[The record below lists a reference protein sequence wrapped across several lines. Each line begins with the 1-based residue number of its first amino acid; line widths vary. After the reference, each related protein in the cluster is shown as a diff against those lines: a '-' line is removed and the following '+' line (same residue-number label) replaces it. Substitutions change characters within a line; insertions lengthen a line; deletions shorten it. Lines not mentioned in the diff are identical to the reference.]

1 MAANNVRNE
10 NEILASSI
18 QAKLHQQSPSRAH
31 HCIFRI
37 PHVLLK
43 GKEEVYVPHL
53 LSIGPF
59 QRGLQFQAME
69 VIKSWYLH
77 CLLDRKPTPTTGLE
91 DFVGA
96 IRDMEQDCRDCY
108 EENIDLTSDEF
119 VEMMVVDGCFIIE
132 LFRKFSGEVLIKDDD
147 PVFHRPWM
155 EPILINDLL
164 LLENQLPWKVIDRL
178 FDLTRES
185 NAGNRYSLSEL
196 TLEYFEGY
204 TLRMRDWQHV
214 REALEGKHL
223 LDLVK
228 NSLLS
233 SRAQPSRAQSSRAQP
248 SRAQHLGRTS
258 SLRMPSVTE
267 LEKSGIIFIR
277 GTGPDMFNITFKNG
291 VMRIPQIRIHK
302 NGESLFRNLVAY
314 EQCETASIIT
324 SYAALLEQLITSD
337 KDVECLAK
345 CGITENVSGYDISLV
360 FSSLSNDV
368 RPRNCCYWRLY
379 RDVNDHCL
387 IPFNRFK
394 GEFRTYFK
402 NPFQFTNFAYAV
414 VLVTVLT
421 LIQTV
426 YSILSYI
433 KPQQ

>member
-1 MAANNVRNE
+1 MAADNVRNE

-18 QAKLHQQSPSRAH
+18 QAKPH
-31 HCIFRI
+31 
-37 PHVLLK
+37 PHVLVK
-43 GKEEVYVPHL
+43 GKKEVYVPHL

-69 VIKSWYLH
+69 ICSVDYGVNNLH
-77 CLLDRKPTPTTGLE
+77 CLLERKPTPTTVLE

-132 LFRKFSGEVLIKDDD
+132 LFRKFSPLVPIEKDD

-155 EPILINDLL
+155 HSILINDLL
-164 LLENQLPWKVIDRL
+164 LVENQLPWRVIECL
-178 FDLTRES
+178 FNLTRES
-185 NAGNRYSLSEL
+185 NAGKKYSLSEL
-196 TLEYFEGY
+196 TLKYFEGY
-204 TLRMRDWQHV
+204 TLGMCQLV
-214 REALEGKHL
+214 RGALKGKHL

-228 NSLLS
+228 NSLLLF
-233 SRAQPSRAQSSRAQP
+233 AQLEFVSET
-248 SRAQHLGRTS
+248 HLDCTS

-267 LEKSGIIFIR
+267 LDKSGIIFIR
-277 GTGPDMFNITFKNG
+277 GTGPDMFDITLKNG
-291 VMRIPQIRIHK
+291 VMSIPPIRVHK

-345 CGITENVSGYDISLV
+345 CGIIENVLGYDISLI
-360 FSSLSNDV
+360 FSSLSNEPL
-368 RPRNCCYWRLY
+368 RGCERL
-379 RDVNDHCL
+379 L
-387 IPFNRFK
+387 
-394 GEFRTYFK
+394 
-402 NPFQFTNFAYAV
+402 
-414 VLVTVLT
+414 
-421 LIQTV
+421 
-426 YSILSYI
+426 
-433 KPQQ
+433 

>member
-1 MAANNVRNE
+1 MAANNVRKE
-10 NEILASSI
+10 NKILASSI
-18 QAKLHQQSPSRAH
+18 QAKLHQQSPSRAD

-37 PHVLLK
+37 SHVLLK
-43 GKEEVYVPHL
+43 DKEEVYVPHL

-77 CLLDRKPTPTTGLE
+77 CLLKRKPTPTTVLE

-132 LFRKFSGEVLIKDDD
+132 LFRKFSPLVPIEDDD

-155 EPILINDLL
+155 HPILINDLL
-164 LLENQLPWKVIDRL
+164 LLENQLPWKVIDCL
-178 FDLTRES
+178 FNLTRES
-185 NAGNRYSLSEL
+185 NAPENYSLSEL
-196 TLEYFEGY
+196 ALKYFEGY
-204 TLRMRDWQHV
+204 TLGMRQQVD
-214 REALEGKHL
+214 EALKDKHL

-228 NSLLS
+228 NSLL
-233 SRAQPSRAQSSRAQP
+233 PSRAQLEFEFEM
-248 SRAQHLGRTS
+248 HLDRTF

-267 LEKSGIIFIR
+267 LVESGVLFKR
-277 GTGPDMFNITFKNG
+277 VSGRDMFNITFEDG
-291 VMRIPQIRIHK
+291 VMRIPPITVHK

-337 KDVECLAK
+337 KDVEYLAGR
-345 CGITENVSGYDISLV
+345 GIIENVLGHDISLI
-360 FSSLSNDV
+360 FTSLSNDV

-379 RDVNDHCL
+379 RDVNDHCESVW
-387 IPFNRFK
+387 NRYK
-394 GEFRTYFK
+394 AELRALSTYFK
-402 NPFQFTNFAYAV
+402 NPFELLNFATAV
-414 VLVTVLT
+414 FFVTILT
-421 LIQTV
+421 FIQTY
-426 YSILSYI
+426 YSVLSYE
-433 KPQQ
+433 KPKQ

>member
-1 MAANNVRNE
+1 MAADNVRNE

-18 QAKLHQQSPSRAH
+18 QAKLHQQSPSRAD

-37 PHVLLK
+37 PHVLVK
-43 GKEEVYVPHL
+43 GKKEVYVPHL

-77 CLLDRKPTPTTGLE
+77 CLLERKPTPTTVLE

-132 LFRKFSGEVLIKDDD
+132 LFRKFSRLVPIEKDD

-155 EPILINDLL
+155 HSILINDLL
-164 LLENQLPWKVIDRL
+164 LVENQLPWRVIECL
-178 FDLTRES
+178 FNLTRES
-185 NAGNRYSLSEL
+185 NAGKKHSLSEL
-196 TLEYFEGY
+196 TLKYFEGY
-204 TLRMRDWQHV
+204 TLEMRQQV
-214 REALEGKHL
+214 GEELKGKHL

-228 NSLLS
+228 ISLL
-233 SRAQPSRAQSSRAQP
+233 PSRAQLEFEFEE
-248 SRAQHLGRTS
+248 HLDQTS

-267 LEKSGIIFIR
+267 LVKAGVFFKRGI
-277 GTGPDMFNITFKNG
+277 GEGMFNIRFKNG
-291 VMRIPQIRIHK
+291 VMSIPRIRVHK

-314 EQCETASIIT
+314 EQCETGSIIT
-324 SYAALLEQLITSD
+324 SYAVLLEQLITSD
-337 KDVECLAK
+337 KDVEYLAK
-345 CGITENVSGYDISLV
+345 CGIIENVLDYDISWI

-368 RPRNCCYWRLY
+368 WPCNCCYLSLY
-379 RDVNDHCL
+379 CDVNKYYGHTY
-387 IPFNRFK
+387 NRWK
-394 GEFRTYFK
+394 GELRTTFDTYFK
-402 NPFQFTNFAYAV
+402 NPLELFNFATAV
-414 VLVTVLT
+414 VLVTTLT

-426 YSILSYI
+426 YSILSYK
-433 KPQQ
+433 KP

>member
-1 MAANNVRNE
+1 MAANNVRHE

-77 CLLDRKPTPTTGLE
+77 CLLERKPTPTTVLE

-96 IRDMEQDCRDCY
+96 IRDMEQYCRDCY

-132 LFRKFSGEVLIKDDD
+132 LFRKFQE
-147 PVFHRPWM
+147 RAWM
-155 EPILINDLL
+155 QPILINDLL

-185 NAGNRYSLSEL
+185 NARTKYSLSEL
-196 TLEYFEGY
+196 TLEYFDGY
-204 TLRMRDWQHV
+204 TLRMWDWQRV

-233 SRAQPSRAQSSRAQP
+233 SRAQPSRAQ
-248 SRAQHLGRTS
+248 HLDRTS

-267 LEKSGIIFIR
+267 LEKLGIIFECGI
-277 GTGPDMFNITFKNG
+277 GEDMFDITFKNG
-291 VMRIPQIRIHK
+291 VMRIPRIRVHK

-314 EQCETASIIT
+314 EQCETASKIT

-345 CGITENVSGYDISLV
+345 CRIIENHLGYDISLI
-360 FSSLSNDV
+360 FRSLSNDV

-379 RDVNDHCL
+379 RDVNAYCDTIWHRYQSQL
-387 IPFNRFK
+387 
-394 GEFRTYFK
+394 RTYFK
-402 NPFQFTNFAYAV
+402 NPLELANFATAV
-414 VLVTVLT
+414 VFVTTLT

-426 YSILSYI
+426 LSILSYK

>member
-18 QAKLHQQSPSRAH
+18 QAKLHQQSPSRAD

-37 PHVLLK
+37 PHMLVK
-43 GKEEVYVPHL
+43 GKKEVYVPHL

-77 CLLDRKPTPTTGLE
+77 CLLERKPTPTTVLE

-96 IRDMEQDCRDCY
+96 IRDMEQDYRDCY

-132 LFRKFSGEVLIKDDD
+132 LFRKFSGKVPIENND

-155 EPILINDLL
+155 HSILINDLL
-164 LLENQLPWKVIDRL
+164 LLENQLPWRVIECL
-178 FDLTRES
+178 FNLTRES
-185 NAGNRYSLSEL
+185 NAGKKYSLSEL
-196 TLEYFEGY
+196 TLKYFEGY
-204 TLRMRDWQHV
+204 TLGMCQLVHG
-214 REALEGKHL
+214 ALKGKHL

-228 NSLLS
+228 NSLLLF
-233 SRAQPSRAQSSRAQP
+233 AQLEFVSET
-248 SRAQHLGRTS
+248 HLDRTS

-277 GTGPDMFNITFKNG
+277 GTGPDMFNITFKSG
-291 VMRIPQIRIHK
+291 VMSIPPIRVHK

-324 SYAALLEQLITSD
+324 SYAVLLEQLITSD
-337 KDVECLAK
+337 KDVEYLAGR
-345 CGITENVSGYDISLV
+345 GIIENVLGHDISLI

-368 RPRNCCYWRLY
+368 RPRNCCYQNLY
-379 RDVNDHCL
+379 EDVNDYYKFRL
-387 IPFNRFK
+387 NRYK
-394 GEFRTYFK
+394 AVLRTYFK
-402 NPFQFTNFAYAV
+402 EPLALVNFATAV
-414 VLVTVLT
+414 VLVTILT
-421 LIQTV
+421 LIQTIF
-426 YSILSYI
+426 SIMSY
-433 KPQQ
+433 KTPQQ

>member
-18 QAKLHQQSPSRAH
+18 QAKLHQQSPSRAD

-37 PHVLLK
+37 PHVLVK
-43 GKEEVYVPHL
+43 GKKEVYVPHL

-59 QRGLQFQAME
+59 QRGLQFQTME
-69 VIKSWYLH
+69 VIKSWSLH
-77 CLLDRKPTPTTGLE
+77 CLLERKTTPTTVLE

-132 LFRKFSGEVLIKDDD
+132 LFHKFSRLVPIKNDD

-155 EPILINDLL
+155 HSILINDLL
-164 LLENQLPWKVIDRL
+164 LLENQLPWRVIECL
-178 FDLTRES
+178 FNLTRER
-185 NAGNRYSLSEL
+185 NAGKKYSLSEL
-196 TLEYFEGY
+196 TLKYFEGY
-204 TLRMRDWQHV
+204 TLGMRQQV
-214 REALEGKHL
+214 GEELKGKHL

-228 NSLLS
+228 ISLLPS
-233 SRAQPSRAQSSRAQP
+233 CAQPLFEFEE
-248 SRAQHLGRTS
+248 HLDQTF

-267 LEKSGIIFIR
+267 LVESGVLFKR
-277 GTGPDMFNITFKNG
+277 GIGEGMFNISFQHG
-291 VMRIPQIRIHK
+291 VMKIPPIRVHK

-324 SYAALLEQLITSD
+324 SYAVLLEQLITSD
-337 KDVECLAK
+337 KDVEYLAK
-345 CGITENVSGYDISLV
+345 CGIIENVLGYDISLI
-360 FSSLSNDV
+360 FRSLSNDV
-368 RPRNCCYWRLY
+368 RPPNCCYRRLY
-379 RDVNDHCL
+379 CDVNEYCGF
-387 IPFNRFK
+387 PWNRHK
-394 GEFRTYFK
+394 RMLRTYFK
-402 NPFQFTNFAYAV
+402 NPLELVNFATAV
-414 VLVTVLT
+414 VLVTILT

-426 YSILSYI
+426 YSILSYE

>member
-1 MAANNVRNE
+1 MAADNVRNE

-18 QAKLHQQSPSRAH
+18 QAKLHQQSPSRAD
-31 HCIFRI
+31 HCIFRM
-37 PHVLLK
+37 PHVLVK
-43 GKEEVYVPHL
+43 GKKEVYVPHL

-77 CLLDRKPTPTTGLE
+77 CLLERKPTPTTVLE

-96 IRDMEQDCRDCY
+96 IRDMEQDYRDCY

-132 LFRKFSGEVLIKDDD
+132 LFRKFSGKVPIENND

-155 EPILINDLL
+155 HSILINDLL
-164 LLENQLPWKVIDRL
+164 LLENQLPWRVIECL
-178 FDLTRES
+178 FNLTRES
-185 NAGNRYSLSEL
+185 NAGKKYSLSEL
-196 TLEYFEGY
+196 TLKYFEGY
-204 TLRMRDWQHV
+204 TLGMCQLV
-214 REALEGKHL
+214 RGALKGKHL

-228 NSLLS
+228 NSLLLF
-233 SRAQPSRAQSSRAQP
+233 AQLEFVSET
-248 SRAQHLGRTS
+248 HLDRTS

-277 GTGPDMFNITFKNG
+277 GTGPDMFNITFKSG
-291 VMRIPQIRIHK
+291 VMSIPPIRVHK

-324 SYAALLEQLITSD
+324 SYAVLLEQLITSD
-337 KDVECLAK
+337 KDVEYLAGH
-345 CGITENVSGYDISLV
+345 GIIENVLGHDISLI

-368 RPRNCCYWRLY
+368 RPPNCCYQNLY
-379 RDVNDHCL
+379 EDVNDYCKFRL
-387 IPFNRFK
+387 NRYK
-394 GEFRTYFK
+394 AVLRTYFK
-402 NPFQFTNFAYAV
+402 EPLALVNFATAV
-414 VLVTVLT
+414 VLVTILT
-421 LIQTV
+421 LIQTIF
-426 YSILSYI
+426 SIMSY
-433 KPQQ
+433 KTPQQ

>member
-1 MAANNVRNE
+1 MAADNVRNE

-18 QAKLHQQSPSRAH
+18 QAKLHQQSPSRAD

-37 PHVLLK
+37 PHVLVK
-43 GKEEVYVPHL
+43 GKKEVYVPHL

-77 CLLDRKPTPTTGLE
+77 CLLERKPTPTTVLE

-132 LFRKFSGEVLIKDDD
+132 LFRKFSGKVPIENND

-155 EPILINDLL
+155 HSILINDLL
-164 LLENQLPWKVIDRL
+164 LLENQLPWRVIECL
-178 FDLTRES
+178 FNLTRES
-185 NAGNRYSLSEL
+185 NAGKKYSLSEL
-196 TLEYFEGY
+196 TLKYFEGY
-204 TLRMRDWQHV
+204 TLGMCQQV
-214 REALEGKHL
+214 RGALKGKHL

-228 NSLLS
+228 NSLLLF
-233 SRAQPSRAQSSRAQP
+233 AQLEFVSET
-248 SRAQHLGRTS
+248 HLDRTS
-258 SLRMPSVTE
+258 FLRMPSVTE

-277 GTGPDMFNITFKNG
+277 GTGPDMFNITFKSG
-291 VMRIPQIRIHK
+291 VMSIPPIRVHK

-337 KDVECLAK
+337 KDVECLAE
-345 CGITENVSGYDISLV
+345 CGIIENVLGYDISLI
-360 FSSLSNDV
+360 FRSLSNDV
-368 RPRNCCYWRLY
+368 RPPNCCYRRLY
-379 RDVNDHCL
+379 CDVNEYCGF
-387 IPFNRFK
+387 PWNRHK
-394 GEFRTYFK
+394 RMLRTYFK
-402 NPFQFTNFAYAV
+402 NPLELVNFTTAV
-414 VLVTVLT
+414 VLVTLLT
-421 LIQTV
+421 LVQTY
-426 YSILSYI
+426 YSYLSYE
-433 KPQQ
+433 KPKQ